1 METAATQATP
11 NSGPDQ
17 AIHRGRTR
25 GGALNLIGNAVYG
38 FGNFLLL
45 GIVTTQLGANGAGV
59 FLVAIAL
66 FNILSKI
73 CEFGAATGLIRT
85 ISRDRAI
92 GKQHELR
99 ANTHVAVAMSFGASV
114 VAAVCTYVFAPALAD
129 IFASGKDVATVTDVL
144 RAISPFVAF
153 SSVYSVLCYGTR
165 GFNTMVPQV
174 CIEKIGRALAQPI
187 AVLAV
192 VLLGGGVVAATYA
205 WAAVQMVW
213 ILPAAI
219 AYFHLLRR
227 TERETDGAAR
237 ARVDGDRPFVHL
249 VQPAACARPGLPGRG
264 LVDGHADHLGD
275 PRARP
280 TPASTRPERAICSSV
295 CSRPRRSCR

>member
-11 NSGPDQ
+11 NSGPEP
-17 AIHRGRTR
+17 AIHEVAR

-66 FNILSKI
+66 FNIMSKV
-73 CEFGAATGLIRT
+73 CEFGSATGLIRT
-85 ISRDRAI
+85 ISRDRAR

-99 ANTHVAVAMSFGASV
+99 ANTKVAVAMSSARPSLPRS
-114 VAAVCTYVFAPALAD
+114 ARTSSHRRSPTSS
-129 IFASGKDVATVTDVL
+129 SGKDVATVTDVL
-144 RAISPFVAF
+144 RAISPFVVF

-187 AVLAV
+187 AVLIV
-192 VLLGGGVVAATYA
+192 LLLGGGVVSATYV

-213 ILPAAI
+213 VLPAGS
-219 AYFHLLRR
+219 R
-227 TERETDGAAR
+227 TSTCSVRSSARTRTACPRDDAAR
-237 ARVDGDRPFVHL
+237 ARVHG
-249 VQPAACARPGLPGRG
+249 VQRAARAGPGLPSRRV
-264 LVDGHADHLGD
+264 VDGHADHLGH
-275 PRARP
+275 PRHH
-280 TPASTRPERAICSSV
+280 
-295 CSRPRRSCR
+295 

>member
-1 METAATQATP
+1 M
-11 NSGPDQ
+11 
-17 AIHRGRTR
+17 
-25 GGALNLIGNAVYG
+25 
-38 FGNFLLL
+38 
-45 GIVTTQLGANGAGV
+45 
-59 FLVAIAL
+59 
-66 FNILSKI
+66 SKV
-73 CEFGAATGLIRT
+73 CEFGSATGLIRT
-85 ISRDRAI
+85 ISRDRAL

-99 ANTHVAVAMSFGASV
+99 ANTKVAVAVSFGASV
-114 VAAVCTYVFAPALAD
+114 VAALGTYFFAPALAD

-192 VLLGGGVVAATYA
+192 LLLGGGVVAATYA

-213 ILPAAI
+213 VIPAAI

-227 TERETDGAAR
+227 VERETTENR
-237 ARVDGDRPFVHL
+237 ARTCRSRSR
-249 VQPAACARPGLPGRG
+249 ARSCRTACRGARPGLPGRG
-264 LVDGHADHLGD
+264 VVDGHADHLGH
-275 PRARP
+275 PRHHRCRHLRRGDALSAHRSVHRRSDHASHRAAHQCAARGP
-280 TPASTRPERAICSSV
+280 EAGGSRPALLDRPPRGRPPSRGASTSS
-295 CSRPRRSCR
+295 